1 MTKIVLEGFSKELK
15 TIKVVVFLVTLFR
28 VVFFLSVAYLTVAN
42 LA

>member
-15 TIKVVVFLVTLFR
+15 TIKVVVFSVTLFR

-42 LA
+42 FA

>member
-28 VVFFLSVAYLTVAN
+28 VVFFFIRSLPYGS
-42 LA
+42 